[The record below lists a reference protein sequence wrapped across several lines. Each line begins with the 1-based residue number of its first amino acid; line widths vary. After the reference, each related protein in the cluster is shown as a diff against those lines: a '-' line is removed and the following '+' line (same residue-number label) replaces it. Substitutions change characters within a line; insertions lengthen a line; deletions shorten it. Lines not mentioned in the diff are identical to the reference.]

1 MQTSMDRENSKLT
14 VFVSGRVD
22 TATAPEFEKTV
33 LDNLDGITDL
43 VLDIDGVEY
52 VSSAGLRAFLQ
63 IKKTMSQQGSVKII
77 HMHESVKEIFDM
89 IGFTRLFTI
98 E

>member
-1 MQTSMDRENSKLT
+1 MQTSMDRDSSKLT

-22 TATAPEFEKTV
+22 TAAAPEFEKTV
-33 LDNLDGITDL
+33 LDDLDGITDL

-63 IKKTMSQQGSVKII
+63 IKKTMSKQGTVKILN
-77 HMHESVKEIFDM
+77 MHESVKEIFDM

>member
-22 TATAPEFEKTV
+22 TATAPELENYV

-63 IKKTMSQQGSVKII
+63 IKKTMSKQGSVKIL